1 MQVFR
6 SVEIPGGV
14 ALPFPEGRH
23 TLAAMANKRERHAAI
38 LELVRSVPVASQED
52 LRVLLKERGWDV
64 TQSTL
69 SRDIHEL
76 GLARVATPD
85 GLRYQ
90 VPGAATSGE
99 DDDTDERTTLETLLP
114 ALFDR
119 IDGVGELVVLHTVI
133 GGAQPL
139 AVALDA
145 EEWAEVMGT
154 IAGDDTILIVCR
166 SAQARERLIRRVKE
180 MAGR

>member
-1 MQVFR
+1 
-6 SVEIPGGV
+6 
-14 ALPFPEGRH
+14 
-23 TLAAMANKRERHAAI
+23 MANKRERHAII
-38 LELVRSVPVASQED
+38 LELVQGRAVASQED
-52 LRVLLKERGWDV
+52 LRKLLLERGCDV

-90 VPGAATSGE
+90 VADGGAATAA
-99 DDDTDERTTLETLLP
+99 DDERTALDHLLP
-114 ALFDR
+114 ALFLR
-119 IDGVGELVVLHTVI
+119 IDGVGELVVLHTVV
-133 GGAQPL
+133 GGAQPV

-145 EEWAEVMGT
+145 EQWPDVLGT

-166 SAQARERLIRRVKE
+166 SAQARERLVRRVRE

>member
-1 MQVFR
+1 
-6 SVEIPGGV
+6 
-14 ALPFPEGRH
+14 
-23 TLAAMANKRERHAAI
+23 MANKRERHAVI
-38 LELVRSVPVASQED
+38 RELVQSRTVGSQEE
-52 LRVLLKERGWDV
+52 LRRFLVERGWDV

-69 SRDIHEL
+69 SRDIHEI
-76 GLARVATPD
+76 GLARVASPD

-90 VPGAATSGE
+90 IANGGGGDAAGDE
-99 DDDTDERTTLETLLP
+99 DERTGLEALLP
-114 ALFDR
+114 ALFLR

-133 GGAQPL
+133 GGAQPV

-145 EEWAEVMGT
+145 EQWPDVLGT

-166 SAQARERLIRRVKE
+166 SAQARERLIRRVRE

>member
-1 MQVFR
+1 
-6 SVEIPGGV
+6 
-14 ALPFPEGRH
+14 
-23 TLAAMANKRERHAAI
+23 MANKRERHAAI
-38 LELVRSVPVASQED
+38 LELVQSVPVASQED

-90 VPGAATSGE
+90 VPGGGGGE
-99 DDDTDERTTLETLLP
+99 DDDDTDARTTLETLLP
-114 ALFDR
+114 ALFQK
-119 IDGVGELVVLHTVI
+119 IDGVGELIVLHTVI
-133 GGAQPL
+133 GGAQP
-139 AVALDA
+139 VAAAFDA
-145 EEWAEVMGT
+145 EEWPDVLGT

-166 SAQARERLIRRVKE
+166 SAQARERIIRRVRE

>member
-1 MQVFR
+1 
-6 SVEIPGGV
+6 
-14 ALPFPEGRH
+14 
-23 TLAAMANKRERHAAI
+23 MANKRERHTLI
-38 LELVRSVPVASQED
+38 LEMVQSRSVASQEE
-52 LRVLLKERGWDV
+52 LRKLLLERGWDV

-90 VPGAATSGE
+90 VADGGAATSA
-99 DDDTDERTTLETLLP
+99 DDDRTALDSLLP
-114 ALFDR
+114 ALFLR
-119 IDGVGELVVLHTVI
+119 IDGVGELIVLHTVI
-133 GGAQPL
+133 GGAQPV

-145 EEWAEVMGT
+145 EQWPDVLGT
-154 IAGDDTILIVCR
+154 IAGDDTILMICR
-166 SAQARERLIRRVKE
+166 SAQARERLIARIRT

>member
-1 MQVFR
+1 
-6 SVEIPGGV
+6 
-14 ALPFPEGRH
+14 
-23 TLAAMANKRERHAAI
+23 MANKRERHAII
-38 LELVRSVPVASQED
+38 LELVQGRAVASQEE
-52 LRVLLKERGWDV
+52 LRKLLIERDCDV

-90 VPGAATSGE
+90 VADGGAATAA
-99 DDDTDERTTLETLLP
+99 DDGRTALDQLLP
-114 ALFDR
+114 ALFLR
-119 IDGVGELVVLHTVI
+119 IDGVGELVVLHTVV
-133 GGAQPL
+133 GGAQPV

-145 EEWAEVMGT
+145 EQWPDVLGT

-166 SAQARERLIRRVKE
+166 SAQARERLVHRVRE